1 MALVNLVRPLMA
13 GILHSFEP
21 DHVTA
26 ISVLATENAIT
37 KEKTSFRTALTAS
50 KWAFGHSATLLLFG
64 GVALIFKS
72 SMTLFVGNISYWAE
86 IAVGPIMIWLGIVA
100 IRRNHKI
107 GEMIQKH
114 KEIQEHDHL
123 DSNAIHLHGKSGEE
137 IAMNPMNRSFW
148 VGMLHGL
155 AGTGGALTSALVL
168 SAPTT
173 FDAIIV
179 LLVESA
185 GIIIAMGI
193 YSYTLISMM
202 SRFLEKNLSI
212 FKWMNGV
219 AGLASILIGI
229 IWIYNSISV
238 L

>member
-26 ISVLATENAIT
+26 ISVLATENAIN
-37 KEKTSFRTALTAS
+37 KEKTTFMTALTAS
-50 KWAFGHSATLLLFG
+50 KWAFGHSVTLLLFG
-64 GVALIFKS
+64 GIALIFKS
-72 SMTLFVGNISYWAE
+72 SVELFIEDISFWAE
-86 IAVGPIMIWLGIVA
+86 IAVGPIMIWLGVTA

-107 GEMIQKH
+107 SKMIEKH

-123 DSNAIHLHGKSGEE
+123 DSSLIHLHGKSGEE
-137 IAMNPMNRSFW
+137 IAMNPMNKSFW

-168 SAPTT
+168 SAATT
-173 FDAIIV
+173 FDAIII
-179 LLVESA
+179 LLVESF

-202 SRFLEKNLSI
+202 SRFLEKNLSV
-212 FKWMNGV
+212 FKWMNGL
-219 AGLASILIGI
+219 AGLASILIGLL
-229 IWIYNSISV
+229 WIYNSVNI
-238 L
+238 

>member
-1 MALVNLVRPLMA
+1 MTITSLVRPLMA

-37 KEKTSFRTALTAS
+37 KERTSFRTVLKAS
-50 KWAFGHSATLLLFG
+50 QWAFGHSATLLLFG
-64 GVALIFKS
+64 GIALIFKS
-72 SMTLFVGNISYWAE
+72 SMEHFVGSISFWAE
-86 IAVGPIMIWLGIVA
+86 MTVGPIMIWLGIVA

-107 GEMIQKH
+107 SEMIQKH

-148 VGMLHGL
+148 IGMLHGL

-168 SAPTT
+168 SAATT
-173 FDAIIV
+173 FDAIII

-185 GIIIAMGI
+185 GIIIAMGV
-193 YSYTLISMM
+193 YSYTLVSVM

-212 FKWMNGV
+212 FKWMNGL
-219 AGLASILIGI
+219 AGLAAIVIGI
-229 IWIYNSISV
+229 FWIYNSISA